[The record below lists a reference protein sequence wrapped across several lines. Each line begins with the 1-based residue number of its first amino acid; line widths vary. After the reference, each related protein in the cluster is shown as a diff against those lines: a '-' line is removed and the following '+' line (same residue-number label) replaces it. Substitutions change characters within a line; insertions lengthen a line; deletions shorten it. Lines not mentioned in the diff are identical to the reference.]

1 MPTVKMLWAQRLRWY
16 RGAFESLRDYGF
28 RKHVRSDIGWL
39 IFSLWAAAARWLF
52 LVALAIALFQAGH
65 MTFSPMLVPLFAF
78 ASVIRM
84 MQVKKLGWK
93 YVVLAGVMV
102 EELYYAFF
110 LEAVLWRSAYL
121 AFFAKSG
128 GNW

>member
-1 MPTVKMLWAQRLRWY
+1 
-16 RGAFESLRDYGF
+16 
-28 RKHVRSDIGWL
+28 
-39 IFSLWAAAARWLF
+39 
-52 LVALAIALFQAGH
+52 
-65 MTFSPMLVPLFAF
+65 MTFSPMLLPLFAF

-128 GNW
+128 GHW

>member
-1 MPTVKMLWAQRLRWY
+1 VLL
-16 RGAFESLRDYGF
+16 
-28 RKHVRSDIGWL
+28 
-39 IFSLWAAAARWLF
+39 
-52 LVALAIALFQAGH
+52 
-65 MTFSPMLVPLFAF
+65 PLFAF
-78 ASVIRM
+78 ASVVRM
-84 MQVKKLGWK
+84 VQVKELGWK

-121 AFFAKSG
+121 AFFARHS